1 MRDVKIESPFHID
14 WELTRLGYKFSNYDT
29 VTIDDLCRRDRSFS
43 NVRQRIKDL
52 RNLEKALVGVILYSK
67 NFPYV
72 SVEGGNDTFIEMSL
86 INGSVL
92 SAVRSIDTIGD
103 CLNKGRFSDA
113 YVLIRRFRDDLFFYV
128 YLLVGYSCDT
138 LHKSSFWRK
147 IAEKWF
153 LNDRSNFYPYEKIHR
168 LLGGDVSKR
177 RKDTEPETITDAYDE
192 SDEFEAFF
200 IKGEEQLKQKI
211 EKFSSLFNL
220 ADLNKSYNKILNGS
234 VHGNGWVLQNV
245 NLSIYPLMRCG
256 DMIQEQI
263 ERACN
268 MVVFFVLLFLSLLAL
283 IKPNALTANDYMN
296 SLENG
301 EHPEEGTQYF
311 VCPALIPYLKWGDK
325 VIAEGFYSS
334 LLEFSFMQE
343 MANPISAYEVK
354 IRDKSHTKLVGNKL
368 QIFYANGT
376 SDVLRINW

>member
-1 MRDVKIESPFHID
+1 MRDVRIESPFHID
-14 WELTRLGYKFSNYDT
+14 WELARLGCKFPSHDT
-29 VTIDDLCRRDRSFS
+29 CTIDDLCRKDRSFLS
-43 NVRQRIKDL
+43 ARQGIRDLQRLEKDL
-52 RNLEKALVGVILYSK
+52 IGVILYSK

-72 SVEGGNDTFIEMSL
+72 FVEGGNDAFTEMSL

-92 SAVRSIDTIGD
+92 SAVRSIGTICD
-103 CLNKGRFSDA
+103 CLNKGNFSDA

-128 YLLVGYSCDT
+128 YLLVGSSCDT
-138 LHKSSFWRK
+138 LHKASFWRM

-153 LNDRSNFYPYEKIHR
+153 LNDRSGFYPYEKIHR

-177 RKDTEPETITDAYDE
+177 RKNTEPETITDAYDE

-200 IKGEEQLKQKI
+200 IKGEEQLKQEI
-211 EKFSSLFNL
+211 EEFSELFNL
-220 ADLNKSYNKILNGS
+220 ADRNKSYNKILNGS

-245 NLSIYPLMRCG
+245 NLSMHPLMRCG

-263 ERACN
+263 EKACN

-283 IKPNALTANDYMN
+283 IKPNALTANDYVN

-301 EHPEEGTQYF
+301 EPPEAGTQYF
-311 VCPALIPYLKWGDK
+311 ACPALIPYLKWGDK
-325 VIAEGFYSS
+325 VIGEGFYSS
-334 LLEFSFMQE
+334 LLEFTSMQE

-354 IRDKSHTKLVGNKL
+354 IRDKSHTKLVENKL
-368 QIFYANGT
+368 HITYADGT
-376 SDVLRINW
+376 YDVLKLNK